1 MQEDKTT
8 GTVLSSI
15 AYRQRAVRHAF
26 FARARTCILFRVRD
40 KKMLFEPFP
49 PQAPTGCAK
58 RRQSRRCSLP
68 SAPPRVSSAARTNRS
83 AAVVHLQYLL
93 RCVVCIVFYF
103 HASRK
108 EESSLGEH
116 ATWIKPMV
124 HKDLGNTTNSRM
136 TGPTL
141 AIGWPTTY
149 TRSTTNI
156 TNGVANRQH

>member
-1 MQEDKTT
+1 MFKVISTSNVVKFAACDDIQLPVFPQTAGTATKMQEDKKE
-8 GTVLSSI
+8 GRALSSI

-26 FARARTCILFRVRD
+26 FARARTCTLFRVRD
-40 KKMLFEPFP
+40 KAMLFEPFP

-103 HASRK
+103 HTSR
-108 EESSLGEH
+108 
-116 ATWIKPMV
+116 
-124 HKDLGNTTNSRM
+124 R
-136 TGPTL
+136 
-141 AIGWPTTY
+141 
-149 TRSTTNI
+149 
-156 TNGVANRQH
+156 